1 MTKQIKITSNAI
13 ADVYLQAISESD
25 ASDEYVQ
32 WLNDPL
38 VNQYLETR
46 FHQQDL
52 ASVIDFINS
61 ILNNPAEHLFT
72 IRLKNSDKH
81 IGNIKIGPIN
91 SHHNIGDVSLF
102 IGDKD
107 SWGKGI
113 ATQAISLISQYS
125 FEYLNL
131 RKLCAGAYKANVGST
146 KAFLKAGFVKD
157 GVLANHYTFNGKP
170 CDLVQ
175 VCLFNNQADKLAQI
189 EVIPIGIN

>member
-13 ADVYLQAISESD
+13 ADVYLQTISEND

-46 FHQQDL
+46 FYQQDL
-52 ASVIDFINS
+52 ASVIGFIKG
-61 ILNNPAEHLFT
+61 ILENPNEHLFT
-72 IRLKNSDKH
+72 IRLKSNDKH

-91 SHHNIGDVSLF
+91 PHHNIGDVSLF

-113 ATQAISLISQYS
+113 ATQAIALISQYS
-125 FEYLNL
+125 FEQLKL

-146 KAFLKAGFVKD
+146 KAFLKAGYVSD

-175 VCLFNNQADKLAQI
+175 VCLFNNQADKIVQI
-189 EVIPIGIN
+189 DVIPIAIS